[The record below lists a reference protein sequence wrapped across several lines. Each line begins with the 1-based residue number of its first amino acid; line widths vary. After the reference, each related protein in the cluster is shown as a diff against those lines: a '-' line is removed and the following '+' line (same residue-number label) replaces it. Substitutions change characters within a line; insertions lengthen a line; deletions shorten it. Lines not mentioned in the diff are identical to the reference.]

1 MKKTYL
7 IISSVIA
14 GCLLML
20 SSCKKTYLD
29 EEVFSSYSPQT
40 LNDSLGFEA
49 SVIGLH
55 NHLSTFF
62 SYSDPQGWPSVWHA
76 GTDIALVPPTQRQ
89 GIEIPY
95 YDYTQLIP
103 TDGGASFTWGWA
115 YRMINNANI
124 IIKTIESGNVGAMT
138 AANKNSVNAE
148 AKFFRAYAYNILAT
162 CFGRVPLVTEPLTAP
177 KTDFVRTSLD
187 SVNNLIIEDLVYA
200 GANLPEPGAVSS
212 KLNANGKPI
221 ARANKYQAMQLLA
234 EVYLRANKP
243 ALAEAQCD
251 LVIHSGK
258 FALSNSRYGIKA
270 SQPGDP
276 FSDMFW
282 YGNQR
287 RSQGNKEAIWVME
300 FENPASVVGG
310 LTNNPQQRR
319 NWGAAY
325 YQITDVDKN
334 DATKSVNMIIAD
346 SLGGRGIGRMRLTS
360 WVVYDL
366 YETNDMRNSQFNLR
380 RKFYYNNPQGLKYGQ
395 QVPYVGADTVF
406 KICPH
411 TTKWFQYDPND
422 VFGFAMIKDFIL
434 MRLGETYLLKAE
446 AQFKQGNTG
455 GAATTINIIRARA
468 NATPVTGAQIN
479 MDFILDERARELL
492 AEENRRMTLMRTGT
506 LVERTTRLNVQTIN
520 PVIGLLPKHLL
531 MPIPQTEINL
541 NKDAI
546 LEQNT
551 GYN

>member
-20 SSCKKTYLD
+20 SSCKKTYLQ
-29 EEVFSSYSPQT
+29 EEVYSAYSPQT

-95 YDYTQLIP
+95 YDYTQLIA
-103 TDGGASFTWGWA
+103 TDGAASFTWGWA
-115 YRMINNANI
+115 YRMINNTNI
-124 IIKTIESGNVGAMT
+124 IINTIESGNVGAMT

-162 CFGRVPLVTEPLTAP
+162 CFGKVPLVKEPLTAP
-177 KTDFVRTSLD
+177 KTDFVRNSLD
-187 SVNNLIIEDLVYA
+187 SVNNFIIDDLVYA
-200 GANLPEPGAVSS
+200 AANLPEPGGFGART
-212 KLNANGKPI
+212 NANGKPT

-234 EVYLRANKP
+234 EVYLRAGKP

-251 LVIHSGK
+251 LIINSGK
-258 FALSNSRYGIKA
+258 FALTNARYGIKA
-270 SQPGDP
+270 SQAGDA
-276 FSDMFW
+276 FNDMFW

-287 RSQGNKEAIWVME
+287 RYQGNREAIWVME
-300 FENPASVVGG
+300 FENPATVVGG
-310 LTNNPQQRR
+310 ITNNPQQRR

-325 YQITDVDKN
+325 YQI
-334 DATKSVNMIIAD
+334 AGMIICD
-346 SLGGRGIGRMRLTS
+346 SLGGRGIARMRLTN

-380 RKFYYNNPQGLKYGQ
+380 RKFYYNDATKSNYGQ
-395 QVPYVGADTVF
+395 QIPYVGADTVF

-411 TTKWFQYDPND
+411 TTKWFEFNPND

-455 GAATTINIIRARA
+455 GAATTINVIRARA

-520 PVIGLLPKHLL
+520 PVVGLLPKHLL

-541 NKDAI
+541 NKDAV
-546 LEQNT
+546 LEQNP